1 MYSATSLIIMFFI
14 GTYTGAQILYL
25 FRKIFVKDVEKL
37 LVQKSKEL
45 QGIVQQNFTESYKEF
60 QNYHDLMQVQAGH
73 TLSMQ
78 ENILNNHSILLTKI
92 DHLHR
97 EVQSAHNVRVTLEN
111 EITKLKNIIKR
122 TQNKNKE

>member
-1 MYSATSLIIMFFI
+1 MFFI
-14 GTYTGAQILYL
+14 GTYAGAQILYL

-92 DHLHR
+92 DQLHR
-97 EVQSAHNVRVTLEN
+97 EVQLAHNVRVTLEN

>member
-14 GTYTGAQILYL
+14 GTYAGAQILYL

-92 DHLHR
+92 DQLHR

>member
-1 MYSATSLIIMFFI
+1 MYSATNLIIMFFI
-14 GTYTGAQILYL
+14 GAYAGAQVLYL
-25 FRKIFVKDVEKL
+25 FRKMFIKDVEKL

-45 QGIVQQNFTESYKEF
+45 QGIVQQSSRESYKEF
-60 QNYHDLMQVQAGH
+60 QNYYDLMQVQAGH

-78 ENILNNHSILLTKI
+78 ENILKNHSILAAKI
-92 DHLHR
+92 DQLYR

-122 TQNKNKE
+122 TQNKHKE